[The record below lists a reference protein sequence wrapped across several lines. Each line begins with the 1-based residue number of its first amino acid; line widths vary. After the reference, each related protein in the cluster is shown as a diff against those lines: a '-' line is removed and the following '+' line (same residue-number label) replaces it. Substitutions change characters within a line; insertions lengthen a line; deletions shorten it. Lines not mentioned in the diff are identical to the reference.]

1 MNDKYVLCKS
11 VNTSKVYC
19 IAVFPYFPPKYVIL
33 SVFIFPQKLVTE
45 LTKCRDSWQGRYPW
59 LPYLEDSKMRN
70 EKMKSFIKDCL
81 RLAWRM
87 VNLLPPLKIVT
98 IDHIEVGKL
107 DEYFEKEV
115 EENRESTKTM
125 NVCVWP
131 AVMDCYNDEVLQK
144 GGLAIIPKP
153 RNLGCQV

>member
-1 MNDKYVLCKS
+1 M
-11 VNTSKVYC
+11 
-19 IAVFPYFPPKYVIL
+19 
-33 SVFIFPQKLVTE
+33 TE

-131 AVMDCYNDEVLQK
+131 AVIDCYNDEVLQK

>member
-1 MNDKYVLCKS
+1 MNDKYVLCES
-11 VNTSKVYC
+11 VDTSKMYC
-19 IAVFPYFPPKYVIL
+19 IAVLPYVPPKYVIS

-45 LTKCRDSWQGRYPW
+45 LTKCRDSWRRCYPW
-59 LPYLEDSKMRN
+59 LPYLEDSIMRN
-70 EKMKSFIKDCL
+70 EKMQSFIRDCL

-98 IDHIEVGKL
+98 VDEVDVGKL

-115 EENRESTKTM
+115 EENRDSTKTM

-131 AVMDCYNDEVLQK
+131 AVMECYSDEVLQK

-153 RNLGCQV
+153 KNVGCQA

>member
-1 MNDKYVLCKS
+1 
-11 VNTSKVYC
+11 
-19 IAVFPYFPPKYVIL
+19 
-33 SVFIFPQKLVTE
+33 
-45 LTKCRDSWQGRYPW
+45 
-59 LPYLEDSKMRN
+59 MRN
-70 EKMKSFIKDCL
+70 EKMQSFIRDCL

-98 IDHIEVGKL
+98 VDEVDVGKL

-115 EENRESTKTM
+115 EEIRDSTKTM

-131 AVMDCYNDEVLQK
+131 AVMECYNDEVLQK

-153 RNLGCQV
+153 KNVGCQA

>member
-1 MNDKYVLCKS
+1 
-11 VNTSKVYC
+11 
-19 IAVFPYFPPKYVIL
+19 
-33 SVFIFPQKLVTE
+33 
-45 LTKCRDSWQGRYPW
+45 
-59 LPYLEDSKMRN
+59 MRN